1 MSLSMD
7 SIQLQELWFTTGDG
21 RVRGGVEKDP
31 LIFYLFFFFLRDFDS
46 LLYLCEG
53 AFKFLPT
60 DMYSRLTT
68 GVVFPCYVVSLVAV
82 LCLLAYTVFV
92 NWR

>member
-1 MSLSMD
+1 MGFRETRTSFL
-7 SIQLQELWFTTGDG
+7 TTF
-21 RVRGGVEKDP
+21 
-31 LIFYLFFFFLRDFDS
+31 ILFPSRDFDS

-60 DMYSRLTT
+60 DVYGRLTT
-68 GVVFPCYVVSLVAV
+68 GVVFPCYVVSLAAV